1 MWEVSNALSI
11 WEKINLKLGSLW
23 WAEIQMARSLLS
35 CSGGS
40 SYFSF
45 LRILILWEVSIS
57 ALGVINLKTV
67 SATELAIFFFYF
79 VSKVY
84 CVICHRTRQ
93 KIPLV
98 FCVNWNK
105 CGNHVIV
112 AFFFFFWVYAGGGRK
127 INSGCCECGKRA
139 QSIYGLLII
148 ISLYHSILT
157 GDYFCHLEKLVQR

>member
-1 MWEVSNALSI
+1 MKSVKWNRVLG
-11 WEKINLKLGSLW
+11 KKNLKLGSLW
-23 WAEIQMARSLLS
+23 WAEIQMVRSLLL

-45 LRILILWEVSIS
+45 LCILIPIL
-57 ALGVINLKTV
+57 ALGIVSLKTV

-84 CVICHRTRQ
+84 CVICHRTHQ

-112 AFFFFFWVYAGGGRK
+112 AFFFLVYAGGGRK
-127 INSGCCECGKRA
+127 INSRCCERRKRA
-139 QSIYGLLII
+139 QSI
-148 ISLYHSILT
+148 
-157 GDYFCHLEKLVQR
+157 